1 MSLSQADLE
10 SLVLALS
17 ARRERWQE
25 LVCHAPDARI
35 YRQIWNDETANA
47 WLICWDRGHDTG
59 WHDHDESAAVIH
71 VVQGEVHEERLRMT
85 GGPRARLLRPGG
97 TFFVPASAIHRVRHA
112 GQGPAVTL
120 HAYSP
125 PLIRTGAYTLG
136 PGGEL
141 LREAQAS
148 DAELVA
154 EPALL

>member
-1 MSLSQADLE
+1 VSLSRAELE
-10 SLVLALS
+10 GFVLALS
-17 ARRERWQE
+17 ARRDHWKD
-25 LVCHAPDARI
+25 LIGPAPDARI
-35 YRQIWNDETANA
+35 YHQIWNDETVNA

-59 WHDHDESAAVIH
+59 WHDHDDSAAAIH
-71 VVQGEVHEERLRMT
+71 VVEGQVQEERLTMT
-85 GGPRARLLRPGG
+85 ERPRARLLRPGG

-112 GQGPAVTL
+112 GWRPAVTV

-125 PLIRTGAYTLG
+125 PLTRTGAYTLG

-148 DAELVA
+148 DEELRA